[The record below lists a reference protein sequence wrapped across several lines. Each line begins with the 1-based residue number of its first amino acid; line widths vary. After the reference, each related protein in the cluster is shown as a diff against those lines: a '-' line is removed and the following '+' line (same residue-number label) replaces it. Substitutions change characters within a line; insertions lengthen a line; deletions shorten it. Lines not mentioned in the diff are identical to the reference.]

1 MARFFKISVRVAI
14 LLTIAILSLR
24 AGNIVFWTGESGA
37 PIGVTKI
44 VYLTPLFEGKRVIV
58 EGMILGDE
66 ATREHIMVPF
76 QFEEAEGTTVGANAS
91 SVRIYFA
98 SETDGGFQYPMP
110 DECLGQLITIHGE
123 IGRSRYRGRP
133 FFSNVFT
140 IRKGRFSGDDFSMC
154 YNNTGGPPE
163 NFEDWEV
170 YEPAADPPPE

>member
-1 MARFFKISVRVAI
+1 MIRFFKISAGVVI
-14 LLTIAILSLR
+14 LLTIAVFSIR
-24 AGNIVFWTGESGA
+24 AGNKVFWTGEPAA

-44 VYLTPLFEGKRVIV
+44 VYLTPLFEGKTVFV
-58 EGMILGDE
+58 EGMILENE
-66 ATREHIMVPF
+66 ATREYIMVPF

-98 SETDGGFQYPMP
+98 SETDDGFQYPIP

-140 IRKGRFSGDDFSMC
+140 IRKGRLSGDDFSMC
-154 YNNTGGPPE
+154 YNNTGAPPE
-163 NFEDWEV
+163 NFEDWEY
-170 YEPAADPPPE
+170 YEPAADPSEE